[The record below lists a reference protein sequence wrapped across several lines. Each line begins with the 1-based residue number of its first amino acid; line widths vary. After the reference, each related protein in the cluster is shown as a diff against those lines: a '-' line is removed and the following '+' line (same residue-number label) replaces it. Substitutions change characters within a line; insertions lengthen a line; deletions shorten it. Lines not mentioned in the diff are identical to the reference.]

1 MIMNV
6 ITIPKKLVK
15 KDDMVIIPRKEYELL
30 LQRQPKVIPVVKLTT
45 AEKRAI
51 ARSEK
56 EFSRGEYITLEE
68 LEHEL
73 GGTDTKKAL
82 RKRSSGL
89 LVMIRSILLRYCMI
103 FVPIRGAE
111 TLGK

>member
-1 MIMNV
+1 MNV

-56 EFSRGEYITLEE
+56 EFSRGEYEPISKIILESVLVFFGCKTFRSRRNSITI
-68 LEHEL
+68 
-73 GGTDTKKAL
+73 APQ
-82 RKRSSGL
+82 SSGFSL
-89 LVMIRSILLRYCMI
+89 KKSSKLI
-103 FVPIRGAE
+103 
-111 TLGK
+111 